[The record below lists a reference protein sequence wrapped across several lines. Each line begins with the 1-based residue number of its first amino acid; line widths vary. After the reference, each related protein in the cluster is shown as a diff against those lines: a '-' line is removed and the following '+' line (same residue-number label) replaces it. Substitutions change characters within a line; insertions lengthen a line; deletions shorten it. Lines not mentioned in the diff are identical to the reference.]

1 MFTDPIADYLTRIR
15 NANSAGHMVVDIPAS
30 KLKKEITK
38 ILYDQGYIL
47 SYKFKQTENHQGN
60 IKIALKYDNITKE
73 PVIKK
78 IQRNQLT
85 FDAQDNSKSR
95 YYEPIS
101 ESQLKKI
108 NSTLPQYLEIFYD
121 YCS

>member
-38 ILYDQGYIL
+38 ILYDQGFIL
-47 SYKFKQTENHQGN
+47 SYKFEETDNHQGN

-78 IQRNQLT
+78 NTKNQYPR
-85 FDAQDNSKSR
+85 FAKV
-95 YYEPIS
+95 YFGK
-101 ESQLKKI
+101 QL
-108 NSTLPQYLEIFYD
+108 P
-121 YCS
+121 